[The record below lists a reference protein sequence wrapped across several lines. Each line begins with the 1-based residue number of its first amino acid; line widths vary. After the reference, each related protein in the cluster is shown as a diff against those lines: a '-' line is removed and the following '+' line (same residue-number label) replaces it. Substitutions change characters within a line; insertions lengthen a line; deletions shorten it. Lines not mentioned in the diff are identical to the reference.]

1 MPLTHITRVVTTPL
15 RLFHFVFL
23 IFCTLGHNL
32 STCLLPF
39 CVKQLKQSNF
49 MASKSTATAVLP
61 ALSSAPP
68 PPPNGGVRRQREDD
82 EYNASSS
89 STAAAAARI
98 ARMTTESVPRSAEG
112 DETNANNNNNN
123 NNNNNRAEGGSSS
136 HHRQHQQH
144 QQRHSGGAVATSDS
158 NRHHQQQPHVPE
170 GGGTSIVASFAHS
183 PYARGPGYGL
193 HRESS
198 SSELEQQALGGATTG
213 GNSAPPYR
221 SEIRRSNGAFAPN
234 SNSTENDAVVGHRS
248 RRAEGDPHQHA
259 YYAGEAAL
267 SASPLML
274 GADSASGSSINRS
287 RHGRGHNGN
296 NQAASSAASQ
306 PFHHYLPSS
315 RRPHNHNPSASM
327 VSHHPNHQ
335 HNHMFQPQ
343 QFSPFLEPAVVGSSN
358 NSNSADNFAPQASS
372 LLLDHRRSEYQQGG
386 TSWGSPSSSTTHGG
400 NQNYPAHHHHPYDI
414 QREFAVLQSSFAEL
428 QHQYGQKCGEVIVL
442 QNTVAVLRDQ
452 LQEFEFVR
460 QQQQQQPQ
468 QSSAPPFTTST
479 VPTGGAAGSRNASS
493 AAGRLRQRCPSADV
507 SSGDDDGHSQRPAAS
522 ATGVPAA
529 DIPDTFSSSVQAA
542 GPNKHALN
550 SNAPQQQQQ
559 QHPLKGASGAVLFC
573 DLCQISVNSDTTL
586 RAHLQGERH
595 RKALHRAGA
604 AVAAATA
611 VPPGGEEPVNNAS
624 DVIANNHS
632 PEQASALPNDAMMMA
647 DPVELSAASTTTITP
662 DM

>member
-1 MPLTHITRVVTTPL
+1 
-15 RLFHFVFL
+15 
-23 IFCTLGHNL
+23 
-32 STCLLPF
+32 
-39 CVKQLKQSNF
+39 

-61 ALSSAPP
+61 ALSSAPL

-123 NNNNNRAEGGSSS
+123 NRAEGGSSS

-144 QQRHSGGAVATSDS
+144 QQRHSGGAVAASDS

-234 SNSTENDAVVGHRS
+234 SNSTENDAAVHRS

-274 GADSASGSSINRS
+274 GADSANGSSINRS

-358 NSNSADNFAPQASS
+358 SNSADNFAPQASS

-386 TSWGSPSSSTTHGG
+386 TSWGGPSSSTTHGG

-460 QQQQQQPQ
+460 QQQQQQQPQ

-550 SNAPQQQQQ
+550 SNAPQQQQ
-559 QHPLKGASGAVLFC
+559 HPLKGASGAVLFC

-611 VPPGGEEPVNNAS
+611 VPPGGEEPANNAS
-624 DVIANNHS
+624 DVIANDHS

-647 DPVELSAASTTTITP
+647 DPVEPSAASTTTITP
-662 DM
+662 NM